1 MNIRS
6 PHIASAIK
14 RSIPLGFA
22 ITLVFFFVFLI
33 IQQTLRLGANEQVV
47 QIAHDVSDALGQ
59 GAPYTAFNAPHP
71 VNIAN
76 SLSPYVI
83 IFDQEGK
90 MLTGSGVLDGEVP
103 RPPKGVF
110 DYVKLHQEE
119 RVTWSPKPG
128 VRIALVG
135 VYHSGVN
142 PGFVFAGR
150 SLAEVE
156 RRIGTI
162 TQLTVLA
169 WFATLVASFLL
180 SALYS

>member
-1 MNIRS
+1 MNFNTPRVR
-6 PHIASAIK
+6 SAIK
-14 RSIPLGFA
+14 RFIPLGFA
-22 ITLVFFFVFLI
+22 ITLIFLFVFLI
-33 IQQTLRLGANEQVV
+33 VQQALRLGANEQVV

-59 GAPYTAFNAPHP
+59 GAPYSAFSSPRP
-71 VNIAN
+71 VNIAS

-83 IFDQEGK
+83 LFDKDTK

-110 DYVKLHQEE
+110 DYVKLHHEE

-135 VYHSGVN
+135 VYHAGVN

-150 SLAEVE
+150 SLGEIE
-156 RRIGTI
+156 NRIHTLL
-162 TQLTVLA
+162 QLTLLA
-169 WFATLVASFLL
+169 WLATLVASFLL
-180 SALYS
+180 FALYA

>member
-1 MNIRS
+1 MNINTPHTRS
-6 PHIASAIK
+6 VIK
-14 RSIPLGFA
+14 RFIPLGFA
-22 ITLVFFFVFLI
+22 ITLIFFFVLLI
-33 IQQTLRLGANEQVV
+33 VQQTLRLGANEQVV
-47 QIAHDVSDALGQ
+47 QIAHDVTDALGQ

-110 DYVKLHQEE
+110 EYVKLHHEE
-119 RVTWSPKPG
+119 RITWSPKPG
-128 VRIALVG
+128 VRVALVG

-156 RRIGTI
+156 RRISTI
-162 TQLTVLA
+162 MQLTILA

-180 SALYS
+180 TAIYS

>member
-1 MNIRS
+1 MYFNTPRVR
-6 PHIASAIK
+6 SAIK
-14 RSIPLGFA
+14 RFIPLGFA
-22 ITLVFFFVFLI
+22 ITLIFFFIFLI
-33 IQQTLRLGANEQVV
+33 VQQALRLGANEQVV

-59 GAPYTAFNAPHP
+59 GAPYSAFSSPRP
-71 VNIAN
+71 VNIAS
-76 SLSPYVI
+76 SLSPYAI
-83 IFDQEGK
+83 LFDQDTK

-110 DYVKLHQEE
+110 DYVKLHHEE

-150 SLAEVE
+150 SLREVE
-156 RRIGTI
+156 NRIQTLL
-162 TQLTVLA
+162 QLTLLA
-169 WFATLVASFLL
+169 WLATLVASFLL
-180 SALYS
+180 FALYA